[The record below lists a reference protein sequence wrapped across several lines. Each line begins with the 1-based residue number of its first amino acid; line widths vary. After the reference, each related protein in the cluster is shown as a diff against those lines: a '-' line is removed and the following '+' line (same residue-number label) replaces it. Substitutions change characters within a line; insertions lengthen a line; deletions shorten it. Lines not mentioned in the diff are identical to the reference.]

1 MGLKGKIT
9 VLVLIPIIGI
19 VCFSVL
25 VWQGLDSQTK
35 AMDNLV
41 QERFDPLVTKDVK
54 MLTDLQQSIQLILNA
69 DRDAYQA
76 IMAER
81 DGLSASS
88 PEAVKAADEANV
100 ENLDQTR
107 DRLAAASAFFSP
119 DMSENYNRF
128 KTLYDSWRG
137 LSRSVLEAAKSGNG
151 LEEAK
156 AVSFGAGADEFGKM
170 RDVINTLTEQQE
182 KRIKATVEE
191 IGKKRDAAQAQA
203 ESARAHSS
211 FIIKLS
217 MLVAGLVVLLVVIL
231 GFFLSRSITRPI
243 NAALKGL
250 GQGADQVTATA
261 EHVDRSSQSLAE
273 GSSEQAASLEEVS
286 SSLEEMSS
294 MTRQNADNAH
304 QADQLMTESKNT
316 VARAGSTMKQM
327 SQSMEEISASG
338 HEIGKIIKTIDE
350 IAFQTNL
357 LALNAAV
364 EAARAGEAGA
374 GFAVVADE
382 VRNLAMRA
390 AEAAK
395 STAGLIE
402 TTVTKINQGME
413 LTKEVDQQFDEVHQ
427 SANKVAELVSEIAAA
442 SSEQAQGI
450 EQINTA
456 VSQMDQVV
464 QNTAA
469 NAEEGAASAEEL
481 NAQAELMLDMV
492 ASLEAIVGTASGAG
506 TSKAS
511 SGQPKPKPKAL
522 GHASASRPPEPAAGR
537 SRREVKPTEVIPM
550 DEDFGDF

>member
-1 MGLKGKIT
+1 MGLRGKIT
-9 VLVLIPIIGI
+9 VLVLVPIIGI
-19 VCFSVL
+19 ICFSIL
-25 VWQGLDSQTK
+25 VWQGLGAQTRT
-35 AMDNLV
+35 MQELV
-41 QERFDPLVTKDVK
+41 QERFEPLVTKDVK

-81 DGLSASS
+81 DALGAAS
-88 PEAVKAADEANV
+88 PEALKSADEGSL
-100 ENLDQTR
+100 ENLDQVR
-107 DRLAAASAFFSP
+107 ERLASAAEFFSP
-119 DMSENYNRF
+119 DMGDNYNRF
-128 KTLYDSWRG
+128 KSLYESWRG
-137 LSRSVLEAAKSGNG
+137 MSRKILEAAKSGSG
-151 LEEAK
+151 LDEAK
-156 AVSFGAGADEFGKM
+156 KLSFGAGADEFEKM
-170 RDVINTLTEQQE
+170 RDIINTLTEQQE
-182 KRIKATVEE
+182 GRIKATVEE
-191 IGKKRDAAQAQA
+191 IGKKREQAEAQAA
-203 ESARAHSS
+203 EAEVNSA

-217 MLVAGLVVLLVVIL
+217 MLVACLVVLVVIVL

-243 NAALKGL
+243 GAALKGL
-250 GQGADQVTATA
+250 NQGANQVTATA
-261 EHVDRSSQSLAE
+261 DHVDRSSQSLAE
-273 GSSEQAASLEEVS
+273 GSSQQAASLEEVS

-294 MTRQNADNAH
+294 MTRQNADNAR
-304 QADQLMTESKNT
+304 QADMLMIETKN
-316 VARAGSTMKQM
+316 VVSRAGSTMKQM
-327 SQSMEEISASG
+327 TSSMEEISSFG

-382 VRNLAMRA
+382 VRNLALRA

-402 TTVTKINQGME
+402 TTVAKINQGMG
-413 LTKEVDQQFDEVHQ
+413 LTKDVDQQFGEVHE

-481 NAQAELMLDMV
+481 NAQADQMLEMV
-492 ASLEAIVGTASGAG
+492 ASLEAIVGTASMAG
-506 TSKAS
+506 PDRPRAA
-511 SGQPKPKPKAL
+511 QPKPKTSK
-522 GHASASRPPEPAAGR
+522 SAPAARPPALTHRPAKQQ
-537 SRREVKPTEVIPM
+537 VKSSNDIIPM
-550 DEDFGDF
+550 DDDFGEF